1 MTNKDLLINY
11 NKEVNLKEDQ
21 MKADKC
27 KGGCGGCGDGCC
39 KKKPAKKD
47 SAKKPVKKD
56 STKKPAPKKQKKS

>member
-1 MTNKDLLINY
+1 
-11 NKEVNLKEDQ
+11 